1 MKQPK
6 IPPSSLLIFALGV
19 AVALLAACRADS
31 VGAGAQRPADLE
43 WRWLG
48 ERRLE
53 LDRRRE
59 AIKSVAEG
67 PERDR
72 LEGELE
78 TLTRELNRR
87 LVAFLNA
94 DPPREGREPSERQQ
108 AALRMKS
115 DEDILVARRYIEE
128 GGDFETAIAIYR
140 AALAADPGYRLL
152 EDALAA
158 AVSRRFMSRAL
169 FSQVKEGMSQQDVR
183 RLLGQPNP
191 HNVRAYAEHQVL
203 GWFYPKD
210 ASGAAAAVWFEEG
223 EGGVTVYR
231 LDFDAVAGPA
241 SPPLRS
247 AALDSNLPGRRN

>member
-1 MKQPK
+1 MEHRQT
-6 IPPSSLLIFALGV
+6 PPSLTLSKLAWCV
-19 AVALLAACRADS
+19 AIALLAACRAHS
-31 VGAGAQRPADLE
+31 AGGGGQRPADVE
-43 WRWLG
+43 WRWLT

-59 AIKSVAEG
+59 AIKSAPEG
-67 PERDR
+67 AERDR
-72 LEGELE
+72 LSGELA

-115 DEDILVARRYIEE
+115 DEDILVARQYIEQ

-140 AALAADPGYRLL
+140 AALALDPGYRRL

-158 AVSRRFMSRAL
+158 AESRRFMTRELFSRA
-169 FSQVKEGMSQQDVR
+169 KEGMKQEEVR

-191 HNVRAYAEHQVL
+191 HNVRAYPEHHVL

-210 ASGAAAAVWFEEG
+210 ATGAAAGVWFEE
-223 EGGVTVYR
+223 EAGGATVYR
-231 LDFDAVAGPA
+231 LDFDAVAPPA
-241 SPPLRS
+241 TPL
-247 AALDSNLPGRRN
+247 P